1 MQFCYRI
8 YFRSISED
16 ELGQIDNFFCIHKA
30 VHVVVIEHYGATEI
44 CCTTEKDSYLR
55 LLSSQFFSLFFDSAV
70 IFIISLN
77 KLEFQNS
84 NSFFF
89 ITFRAMLFLSIDDL
103 VIVDLLDSNIFSYH
117 KKSSFCCL
125 RRLIIVSTSLQL
137 TLFQTFKLISR
148 ETNNTLWLFK
158 KKIPKILCGHKL
170 WIYKVI
176 YAHTLPVKRPITIKM
191 CFTRAMYFYLQLGW
205 CLRF

>member
-1 MQFCYRI
+1 
-8 YFRSISED
+8 
-16 ELGQIDNFFCIHKA
+16 
-30 VHVVVIEHYGATEI
+30 
-44 CCTTEKDSYLR
+44 
-55 LLSSQFFSLFFDSAV
+55 
-70 IFIISLN
+70 
-77 KLEFQNS
+77 
-84 NSFFF
+84 
-89 ITFRAMLFLSIDDL
+89 MLFLSIDDL

-176 YAHTLPVKRPITIKM
+176 YAHTLPVKRPITIKK

-205 CLRF
+205 CLRFEHLQNHNIEVLNHPPQIYTLTFNELSVLARISMELYNQRHKLLEETIHFFEMANCIGTVCELNNYTRCPPSTRKSNILLHKRRNWIFYFWCF